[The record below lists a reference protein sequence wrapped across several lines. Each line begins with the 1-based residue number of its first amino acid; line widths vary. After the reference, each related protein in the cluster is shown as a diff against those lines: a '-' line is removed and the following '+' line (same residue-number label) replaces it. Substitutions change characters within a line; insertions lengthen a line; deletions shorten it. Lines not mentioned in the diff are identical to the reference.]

1 MSNGNLDFIEE
12 LGIGQEP
19 NATDTEPKQEEN
31 IDQENDSTNESFVQ
45 DSETDSDTN
54 ENTSEDTDPKASE
67 MEELRKMVEGMEKRI
82 ADKDEYIEKLRQESQ
97 AKETNNEALED
108 VVDDEEDF
116 WDNPVEKFNEL
127 KQTIQIQQMQIQETI
142 YANTVE
148 GYWDTVNQDAL
159 KEAVATDTEFANT
172 FNSSREPYKVAYE
185 YLSAK
190 KEQSKAS
197 EQSLREKIREEER
210 QRIMEEMKKGSN
222 KETVPSMKNIGSNSG
237 SSNKASEDGFAS
249 YFGSM

>member
-97 AKETNNEALED
+97 AKETNNEAPED

-142 YANTVE
+142 
-148 GYWDTVNQDAL
+148 
-159 KEAVATDTEFANT
+159 
-172 FNSSREPYKVAYE
+172 
-185 YLSAK
+185 
-190 KEQSKAS
+190 
-197 EQSLREKIREEER
+197 
-210 QRIMEEMKKGSN
+210 
-222 KETVPSMKNIGSNSG
+222 
-237 SSNKASEDGFAS
+237 
-249 YFGSM
+249 